1 LELIAEPDMDNL
13 YQERQAQ
20 LLQRIVSNA
29 QKCTEAISLVNEV
42 LQDIVSANAD
52 AETAAEIF
60 MLYRKVVRDSLQ
72 SSASLNV
79 DRSETQ
85 SP

>member
-1 LELIAEPDMDNL
+1 MDNP
-13 YQERQAQ
+13 YQQRQAQ

-42 LQDIVSANAD
+42 LQEIISANAD

-60 MLYRKVVRDSLQ
+60 ALYRKVVRDSLQ
-72 SSASLNV
+72 AAATENAPGTS
-79 DRSETQ
+79 
-85 SP
+85 

>member
-20 LLQRIVSNA
+20 LLQRIVSNT